1 MLWTKKHIQLLTI
14 PLGRREEMNMNVTVT
29 VWWMSLLEWYVSGH
43 LIASTTEFHR
53 ILQILWLRAERRENV
68 EMGSFT
74 MFVVAQVGQLSLLGG
89 HTKPPQPFSKEWN
102 KITPFRFRLS
112 ALWPKYFCR
121 VEMRWDISSKLI
133 ISWQGRADPAK
144 SNTWDDEMSVNQ
156 RLNILPA
163 YLDVLLVPLTRLGCC
178 DQPYQLWPWNW
189 EKLIRICQQRI
200 LSTQDWGNRRLHN
213 C

>member
-1 MLWTKKHIQLLTI
+1 MICRFPLQTKYNLQCGQKHTQLLTI
-14 PLGRREEMNMNVTVT
+14 PLGRREEMNMNVTVCW
-29 VWWMSLLEWYVSGH
+29 VSLLEWSVSGH

-53 ILQILWLRAERRENV
+53 ILQILWWRAERQRENV

-74 MFVVAQVGQLSLLGG
+74 MFVVTQVGQLSRLGG

-112 ALWPKYFCR
+112 AVWPKYFCR

-156 RLNILPA
+156 RLNILP
-163 YLDVLLVPLTRLGCC
+163 LLSLLTLMCC
-178 DQPYQLWPWNW
+178 WCLTDWPAWVVATSRTSSGPETEKNW
-189 EKLIRICQQRI
+189 
-200 LSTQDWGNRRLHN
+200 
-213 C
+213 